1 MGTPL
6 RAGRAD
12 ASSRNWGPHGAHQTA
27 RQRAGSLSMDPV
39 RMPQQAIDR
48 AGGGWMER
56 VPASRWRFSIDALAV
71 DDVTDP
77 PVSAL

>member
-27 RQRAGSLSMDPV
+27 RQRAVYGGTQLT
-39 RMPQQAIDR
+39 PQQAIDR